1 VGRYIV
7 SRPRIVFNQLI
18 PPSPYNAMALG
29 TLIIVRGRT
38 VSEKTVAHELVHV
51 DQYKRL
57 GFARFLVTW
66 AWEYVRKGYWN
77 ISLEQEA
84 YKKQNDAEYLQRAR
98 RLLSETFGS

>member
-1 VGRYIV
+1 
-7 SRPRIVFNQLI
+7 
-18 PPSPYNAMALG
+18 MALG
-29 TLIIVRGRT
+29 SIILVRG
-38 VSEKTVAHELVHV
+38 SEITRETLAHELVHV

-66 AWEYVRKGYWN
+66 SWEYVRKGYWD